1 VQQSVD
7 IIGIYDN
14 QDFAAPIAY
23 TLDLILS
30 LYGVSYQVMLFDQF
44 KSGKFDLDET
54 LVVSYASKYLDSGA
68 KRQIHIY
75 ASAFFDKDYL
85 KPVSMPR
92 TPLRKYN
99 GLPVIYSGDA
109 ESIRW
114 IKETTDVIETNIDI
128 IASSFFMLSRYEEV
142 LLHTKDKYS
151 RFPATASLAYKEGF
165 LDRPIV
171 NEYIELLWGWI
182 KNLNPKMTR
191 KPFWPD
197 SRDFA
202 VCLTHDVDWI
212 RKYSI
217 VPPVFS
223 IGSAI
228 MRQKNLRLA
237 FNITSDHLR
246 TLFRYK
252 KDPFCDTFDYML
264 DVEREYGFK
273 SSFYFM
279 AREKSWLGN
288 RYSLSNPQ
296 AIALIRQIEKAG
308 CEVGMH
314 GGYDSYNR
322 LEHMLS
328 EKARLDAV
336 VKVKSYGCR
345 QHCLRWKTPDTWR
358 LQEKAGLLYDATL
371 SFADHVGFRC
381 GICLPYQPFDIVEN
395 RKLAIWEL
403 PLIVQEVTLHSGSY
417 QKLPPGI
424 AYNEIVKHIEITKR
438 FHGVFVLLWHNSS
451 FDPLSGWS
459 GWKKVYED
467 VMSYIGK
474 QNAFIEPGRNIIKWW
489 QANPL

>member
-1 VQQSVD
+1 LQKSID
-7 IIGIYDN
+7 IIGIYDKP
-14 QDFAAPIAY
+14 DFAAPIAY

-30 LYGVSYQVMLFDQF
+30 LYGVSYRVMLFDQF
-44 KSGKFDLDET
+44 KSGKFGSDET
-54 LVVSYASKYLDSGA
+54 LVISYASKYLDTRA
-68 KRQIHIY
+68 KKQIHIY
-75 ASAFFDKDYL
+75 ARDFFGKNYL
-85 KPVSMPR
+85 KPASMPE
-92 TPLRKYN
+92 TPLGKYRDLPAIYRGSGAFDN
-99 GLPVIYSGDA
+99 WVRNSEGL
-109 ESIRW
+109 
-114 IKETTDVIETNIDI
+114 IETNIDI

-142 LLHTKDKYS
+142 VLDKKDKHD

-182 KNLNPKMTR
+182 KQLKPELTR

-223 IGSAI
+223 IGSA
-228 MRQKNLRLA
+228 MLRQKNLRLA
-237 FNITSDHLR
+237 SNITSDYLR

-252 KDPFCDTFDYML
+252 KDPFADTFDYML
-264 DVEREYGFK
+264 NIEKKYVCK

-279 AREKSWLGN
+279 AGGKSRFDE
-288 RYSLSNPQ
+288 RYSLAEPE
-296 AIALIRQIEKAG
+296 AVALIRQIEKVN
-308 CEVGMH
+308 CEVGLH
-314 GGYDSYNR
+314 GSYDSYNH
-322 LEHMLS
+322 LEYMLS
-328 EKARLDAV
+328 EKARLDTV
-336 VKVKSYGCR
+336 VKDKSYGCR

-381 GICLPYQPFDIVEN
+381 GICLPYQPFDIAEN
-395 RKLAIWEL
+395 RKLAVWEL
-403 PLIVQEVTLHSGSY
+403 PLIIQEVTLHGASY
-417 QKLPPGI
+417 QNMLPKL
-424 AYNEIVKHIEITKR
+424 AYDEFVKHIEITKR

-474 QNAFIEPGRNIIKWW
+474 QNAFIEPGRNIIRWW
-489 QANPL
+489 QANSL